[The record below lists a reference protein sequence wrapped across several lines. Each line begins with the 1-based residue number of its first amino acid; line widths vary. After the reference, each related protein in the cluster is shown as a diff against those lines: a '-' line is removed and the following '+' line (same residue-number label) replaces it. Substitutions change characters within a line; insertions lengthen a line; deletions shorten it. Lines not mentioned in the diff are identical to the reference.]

1 MYRERCARQLRL
13 YGAHDLVSLGCSC
26 DQVWDAEGT
35 VPMQLTRA
43 TTPAAA
49 YRAFGLHGDGRVRGR
64 WGAGGGGGG

>member
-43 TTPAAA
+43 TTRAAV
-49 YRAFGLHGDGRVRGR
+49 YGAFALHGDGRVRGVVGSR
-64 WGAGGGGGG
+64 GVGEG